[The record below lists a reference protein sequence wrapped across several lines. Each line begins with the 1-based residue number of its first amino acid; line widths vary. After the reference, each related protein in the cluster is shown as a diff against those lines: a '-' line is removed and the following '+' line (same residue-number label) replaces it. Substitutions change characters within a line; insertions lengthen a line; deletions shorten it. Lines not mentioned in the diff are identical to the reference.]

1 MADVLTWKLSEI
13 RTKFRE
19 IVGRSTTGAITDV
32 DVNKQINDYT
42 VNYFPEDALVGDLD
56 DFNTF
61 ETSVDDNGQY
71 ALGQGVLKINDPVTV
86 NNEKIEFYPDSEKF
100 FTDYPEDEQYI
111 TAPGLAIGTD
121 TAKVL
126 NVAFK
131 FNITGFA
138 YSKAS
143 SETIFSGLST
153 VPQNKYGAF
162 SLTIE
167 SDGTITINEASG
179 NSTGYDSIAQAVQ
192 SLEAA
197 GSDDAFMGYVTV
209 ISTDAGG
216 FVPGTTALDD
226 VAVTDTYT
234 DGQPKNRNTPL
245 ACTRYA
251 NKLWIRPKADDIYQ
265 VKYPYRKRPE
275 AFANDEAVPL
285 DVKWGPMIALGAA
298 ILYLVEKGD
307 QDRVIE
313 LVGGP
318 VTLADLRMNSIA
330 DKKRTQNQRR
340 YPKPSF

>member
-13 RTKFRE
+13 RDEFRE
-19 IVGRSTTGAITDV
+19 LIGRSTTGSISDASA
-32 DVNKQINDYT
+32 NKQINDYA

-61 ETSVDDNGQY
+61 ETSIDDNGQY
-71 ALGQGVLKINDPVTV
+71 DLAQGVLKINEPITA
-86 NNEKIEFYPDSEKF
+86 NNEEIEFYPDSRKF
-100 FTDYPEDEQYI
+100 FQDFPEDEQFI

-121 TAKVL
+121 AAKVL
-126 NVAFK
+126 NDAFK

-143 SETIFSGLST
+143 SETAFSGLST

-179 NSTGYDSIAQAVQ
+179 NSTGYDSQAQAVQ

-216 FVPGTTALDD
+216 FVPGTTDLDD
-226 VAVTDTYT
+226 AAVTDTYT

-245 ACTRYA
+245 AITRYA
-251 NKLWIRPKADDIYQ
+251 GKLWIRPKADDIYE
-265 VKYPYRKRPE
+265 VEYPYRKRPE
-275 AFANDEAVPL
+275 AFATDAAVPL

-298 ILYLVEKGD
+298 ILYLAKKGD
-307 QDRVIE
+307 QDRITE

-318 VTLADLRMNSIA
+318 MTLADLRMDSIA
-330 DKKRTQNQRR
+330 DKKRIQNQRK
-340 YPKPSF
+340 YPRPSF